1 MNKPLKVVAII
12 IFLCIISTV
21 LSNPSAVYSA
31 EKEEKDKKPY
41 PQYWMDVSTQ
51 NISIPGMEGMP
62 GSLFGKIAAGK
73 SFGPSR
79 SLFLKLDSPQKLPP
93 DPFAT
98 NDIPPD
104 QNMGKTLPLLIP
116 EKVKAEKHKYF
127 EKEEPHDKVEKP
139 KARMLIY
146 WGCSEEVRK
155 GQPRV
160 LDTEKMGM
168 AEFGKTMGSLSAH
181 TPSQQYQPGERGGW
195 IYANWPNKESQV
207 EVPKNSSIEGSQ
219 VVRGNYIPEI
229 KFTID
234 KIHDFMAPVEFSS
247 ITGGLSDSI
256 RFQWREVPTAVGY
269 FAMAMAHNKD
279 SGETIFWS
287 SSEVP
292 EAGFGLMSFLPPGD
306 VRKFLKEQVIMN
318 TKTTSCAIP
327 KAIFNGAGGSM
338 LQFIAYG
345 DELNV
350 VHPPKPKDPKRPWN
364 PEWAVKVRL
373 KSTAMTPLGQA
384 GEQRRSRQLKE
395 RRKVKEEEEGSE
407 DSSEKS
413 DERPQRPEKKSEEAP
428 SPMNKLKGFFG
439 F

>member
-1 MNKPLKVVAII
+1 MNKPLKMIAVI
-12 IFLCIISTV
+12 IFLCIFSTV
-21 LSNPSAVYSA
+21 LSKPSAVYSA
-31 EKEEKDKKPY
+31 EKGEKGKKPY

-51 NISIPGMEGMP
+51 NMSIPGMEGMS
-62 GSLFGKIAAGK
+62 GSRFGKMAGGK
-73 SFGPSR
+73 GFGPSR
-79 SLFLKLDSPQKLPP
+79 SLLLKLNSPQKLPS

-98 NDIPPD
+98 NDVPPG

-116 EKVKAEKHKYF
+116 EKVKAEKHEYV
-127 EKEEPHDKVEKP
+127 EREEPRDKVEKP

-160 LDTEKMGM
+160 LDTEKMSM
-168 AEFGKTMGSLSAH
+168 EEFGKSMGSLSAH
-181 TPSQQYQPGERGGW
+181 TPSQQYQPRERAGW
-195 IYANWPNKESQV
+195 IYADWPNKESHV
-207 EVPKNSSIEGSQ
+207 EVPENGSLQGDQ

-234 KIHDFMAPVEFSS
+234 EMHDFMAPVEFSS
-247 ITGGLSDSI
+247 ITGGLADSI
-256 RFQWREVPTAVGY
+256 RFEWREVPTAVGY
-269 FAMAMAHNKD
+269 FAMAMAHNNET
-279 SGETIFWS
+279 GETIFWS

-292 EAGFGLMSFLPPGD
+292 EAGFGLMSFLTPGD
-306 VRKFLKEQVIMN
+306 VQKFLKERVIMN
-318 TKTTSCAIP
+318 TKTTSCNIP
-327 KAIFNGAGGSM
+327 TAIFNGAGGSM
-338 LQFIAYG
+338 LQFVAYG

-373 KSTAMTPLGQA
+373 KSTGMTPLGQA
-384 GEQRRSRQLKE
+384 GEERRSRHLKE
-395 RRKVKEEEEGSE
+395 RQKVKEQEEESE

-413 DERPQRPEKKSEEAP
+413 EEAPQRPEKKREEST
-428 SPMNKLKGFFG
+428 SPMKKLKGLFG